1 MNCLYSDANTP
12 SNPNNRQFVVI
23 NKARDS
29 FCVYSVS
36 GSWTEEVD
44 CLRDGFDSS
53 LTLRG
58 GDDDE
63 PEIPQRQRR
72 EDRSRYSSSNPAP
85 LFSGRLRSGLSWR
98 AFEAKTVLPNS
109 VVGKASIPMFTTVGP
124 RSSWKPA
131 RNVWPVMWYGKPHPT
146 KLKICVAKHPP

>member
-1 MNCLYSDANTP
+1 M
-12 SNPNNRQFVVI
+12 
-23 NKARDS
+23 
-29 FCVYSVS
+29 YSVS
-36 GSWTEEVD
+36 GSWTEEVNSI
-44 CLRDGFDSS
+44 RDDFDSS

-109 VVGKASIPMFTTVGP
+109 VVGKASTPMFTTVGP
-124 RSSWKPA
+124 RSSNKQSWRYDLRGHNSIGYLAESVDASCTNGHLSLEYKF
-131 RNVWPVMWYGKPHPT
+131 RIGQEMF
-146 KLKICVAKHPP
+146 